1 MYQGETVKLRRL
13 ELEDADII
21 LEHWNEYQVRQYFPN
36 PLPKTR
42 KEIQDFISSRNDGFA
57 GRYVFTFGI
66 EDKTT
71 RKLVGFIDVSNI
83 NWISG
88 TGMIDNLVIFDKNNR
103 GKGYGKDAML
113 VLLDFSFN
121 ILGLH
126 NVYLFVYKF
135 NQHAI
140 SFYEKIG
147 FQKLGFLR
155 EGAYINGKRD
165 DVAIMDIIKSDFV
178 QRYGILP
185 KGDTANSR

>member
-1 MYQGETVKLRRL
+1 MYNGENVKLRRL
-13 ELEDADII
+13 ELEDADAI
-21 LEHWNEYQVRQYFPN
+21 LEHWNEYQLRQYFPN
-36 PLPKTR
+36 PFPKTH
-42 KEIQDFISSRNDGFA
+42 KEIQNFISSRNEGFV

-66 EDKTT
+66 EDKSTQ
-71 RKLVGFIDVSNI
+71 KLVGFIDVSNI

-88 TGMIDNLVIFDKNNR
+88 TGMIDNLVIFDKNDR

-113 VLLDFSFN
+113 VLLDFAFN

-126 NVYLFVYKF
+126 NIYLFVYEF

-165 DVAIMDIIKSDFV
+165 DVAIMDIIQRDFV

-185 KGDTANSR
+185 K